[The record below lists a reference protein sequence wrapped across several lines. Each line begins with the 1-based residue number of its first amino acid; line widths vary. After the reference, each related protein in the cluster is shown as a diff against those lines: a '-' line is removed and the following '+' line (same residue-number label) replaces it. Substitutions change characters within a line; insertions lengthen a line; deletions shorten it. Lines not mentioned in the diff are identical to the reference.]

1 MQGDRV
7 SINHHGH
14 ALFPLPN
21 LTKTNCADVS
31 NRVYE
36 DAIDM
41 ESGEEEP
48 QPQEGDIGRGGNDTE
63 VVAGSCEA
71 IPSDE
76 EMYEPPLTR
85 SCAEASS
92 LGFNE
97 AHFYQYM
104 DDHFSFL
111 NLRLD
116 TIDQWQQQA
125 VQNRVR

>member
-31 NRVYE
+31 NWVYE

-41 ESGEEEP
+41 ESDEEEP
-48 QPQEGDIGRGGNDTE
+48 QPQGGDIGGSGDGYGAE
-63 VVAGSCEA
+63 GVARSSRT
-71 IPSDE
+71 ILPDE

-85 SCAEASS
+85 SHAKASS
-92 LGFNE
+92 SSFNE

-104 DDHFSFL
+104 DDHFSRL

-116 TIDQWQQQA
+116 AINEQQQ
-125 VQNRVR
+125 